1 MGEPN
6 HVSSVTSR
14 MNHNVLQQI
23 TNLSPIAYLDGGS
36 GSLIF
41 QIVIA
46 SSLTGIYAAK
56 TRWATI
62 VAAVKKFQNK
72 DSKPSSQ

>member
-1 MGEPN
+1 
-6 HVSSVTSR
+6 
-14 MNHNVLQQI
+14 MNHIMLHQI
-23 TNLSPIAYLDGGS
+23 TSFSPNAYLDGGS

-41 QIVIA
+41 QMVIA

-56 TRWATI
+56 TQWATI
-62 VAAVKKFQNK
+62 VAAVKKFRNK